1 MIGLNLGQPLFGAIK
16 MKTLPLSEVKMK
28 LSALVDTVKS
38 TDEEIMITKNGY
50 PAAILVSPD
59 EYEGWRERLSIQGD
73 VGLLS
78 EIKQGLVARK
88 KNQTALYTLE
98 ELFET

>member
-1 MIGLNLGQPLFGAIK
+1 MIGLNLSQLLFGSIK

-38 TDEEIMITKNGY
+38 TDEGIMITKNGY

-59 EYEGWRERLSIQGD
+59 EYEGWRETLSIQGD
-73 VGLLS
+73 VDFLS

-88 KNQTALYTLE
+88 KKSDSTLYT
-98 ELFET
+98 

>member
-1 MIGLNLGQPLFGAIK
+1 

-28 LSALVDTVKS
+28 LSALVDTVQT

-50 PAAILVSPD
+50 PAAVLVSPD
-59 EYEGWRERLSIQGD
+59 EYEGWRETISIQND
-73 VGLLS
+73 ADFLN
-78 EIKQGLVARK
+78 EIKQGLATLK

-98 ELFET
+98 ELFDA

>member
-1 MIGLNLGQPLFGAIK
+1 MLVVK

-28 LSALVDTVKS
+28 LSALVDTVQT

-50 PAAILVSPD
+50 PAAVLVSPD
-59 EYEGWRERLSIQGD
+59 EYEGWRETISIQND
-73 VGLLS
+73 ADFLN
-78 EIKQGLVARK
+78 EIKQGLATLK

-98 ELFET
+98 ELFDA

>member
-1 MIGLNLGQPLFGAIK
+1 

-59 EYEGWRERLSIQGD
+59 EYEGWRETLSIQGD
-73 VGLLS
+73 VDLLS

-88 KNQTALYTLE
+88 KSQTALYTLE
-98 ELFET
+98 ELFEA